1 MARSMNVQQ
10 RCLLW
15 KMLQNSRRRRSVLQ
29 NNFILLRKRRQLM
42 LQLCF
47 LTTLLI
53 LSRNNAT
60 NNVRF
65 RSCRR
70 LQRREIDWFDHVWN
84 TYSNARFKKTFRVSK
99 DTFLYILGKIEHDLQ
114 RQTVAEDPISPAFRL
129 AVCLY
134 RLARGDYFY
143 TIAEMVDKGRSTVS
157 TIVDEVTE
165 AIMKNL
171 WQEHVSAHFPNN
183 KQQFREKMLDM
194 EERWQF
200 PCCWAAIDGCHIPLR
215 CPDGG
220 LAACKD
226 YHNFKN
232 FYSIVLMAMVDAKY
246 RFIWG
251 SCGFPGN
258 SHDSI
263 IFQSTQLWTNIS
275 EGQGIP
281 SIGKDLGGVTVPP
294 LVLGD
299 SAFPFQTWLMKPFT
313 NAVLSPQESYFNY
326 RLSRARM
333 TTGCA
338 YGKLKG
344 RWRVLLRKC
353 VSPPEKVRTVA
364 LTCIVLHNICIK
376 REDTL
381 SNQLDLT
388 IDPETNE
395 RRPREVIREILN
407 MRNCQ
412 KVPDNSRQ
420 AARIRDALTQM
431 LWQEK
436 QGLDV

>member
-1 MARSMNVQQ
+1 
-10 RCLLW
+10 
-15 KMLQNSRRRRSVLQ
+15 
-29 NNFILLRKRRQLM
+29 
-42 LQLCF
+42 
-47 LTTLLI
+47 
-53 LSRNNAT
+53 
-60 NNVRF
+60 
-65 RSCRR
+65 
-70 LQRREIDWFDHVWN
+70 
-84 TYSNARFKKTFRVSK
+84 
-99 DTFLYILGKIEHDLQ
+99 
-114 RQTVAEDPISPAFRL
+114 
-129 AVCLY
+129 
-134 RLARGDYFY
+134 
-143 TIAEMVDKGRSTVS
+143 
-157 TIVDEVTE
+157 
-165 AIMKNL
+165 MKNL

-183 KQQFREKMLDM
+183 EQQFREKMLDI

-263 IFQSTQLWTNIS
+263 IFQSTQLWTNVS
-275 EGQGIP
+275 ERQAIP

-313 NAVLSPQESYFNY
+313 NAGLSPQESYFNY

-353 VSPPEKVRTVA
+353 ESPPEKVCTVT